1 MNSITCG
8 DGRKSVEKSIW
19 ELGCEYL
26 DLCLVHWPD
35 AFLPGTSDPD
45 PDATLQ
51 DTW

>member
-1 MNSITCG
+1 M
-8 DGRKSVEKSIW
+8 EKSIR

-45 PDATLQ
+45 PDVTLQ